1 MVCAGSSAAPKSENG
16 VANVAGPAD
25 QPVVQVGLKQDFRT
39 AIIMYDPNKKVTRDG
54 IFVQSVKG
62 EEPAPFLEHAELPG
76 SYHSAHPPIRA
87 DQPSPEPPAAA
98 PRAPAST
105 TQPPQ
110 PTDEPLPEPRLAA
123 PAAAVA
129 SAAPAA
135 APASANG
142 RNHGGAT
149 GGGGG
154 GSLRAPSSAHADDD
168 GSGTDTD
175 EDGELI
181 AKARQ
186 KALMERQ
193 RAAAVKRRGPGTG
206 GIPNCSHRCLSCE
219 AACID
224 SCPHSWRLG
233 IFRLCVHASR

>member
-1 MVCAGSSAAPKSENG
+1 MQAA
-16 VANVAGPAD
+16 
-25 QPVVQVGLKQDFRT
+25 
-39 AIIMYDPNKKVTRDG
+39 
-54 IFVQSVKG
+54 KG
-62 EEPAPFLEHAELPG
+62 EEPAPFLEHAQLPG
-76 SYHSAHPPIRA
+76 SYHSAQPPIRA
-87 DQPSPEPPAAA
+87 DQPSPEPSAAA
-98 PRAPAST
+98 PRGPTST
-105 TQPPQ
+105 PQPPQ
-110 PTDEPLPEPRLAA
+110 PAHEPLSEPRLA
-123 PAAAVA
+123 A

-142 RNHGGAT
+142 GSHGGAT

-154 GSLRAPSSAHADDD
+154 GGSLRAPTSAPAEDD

-206 GIPNCSHRCLSCE
+206 GVPSWLRLSRCTFCE
-219 AACID
+219 AACVGVCRH
-224 SCPHSWRLG
+224 SCRLLFSGWAVAFMIWRVVG
-233 IFRLCVHASR
+233 AQASRGREVE

>member
-1 MVCAGSSAAPKSENG
+1 MHV
-16 VANVAGPAD
+16 
-25 QPVVQVGLKQDFRT
+25 
-39 AIIMYDPNKKVTRDG
+39 
-54 IFVQSVKG
+54 VQSVKG

-98 PRAPAST
+98 HRAPAST
-105 TQPPQ
+105 PHPPQ
-110 PTDEPLPEPRLAA
+110 PADEPLPKPRLAA

-129 SAAPAA
+129 SAAPAT

-142 RNHGGAT
+142 RTHGGTT

-154 GSLRAPSSAHADDD
+154 GSLRAPSSAPAEDD

-206 GIPNCSHRCLSCE
+206 DLPSWPRLQRCLPCK
-219 AACID
+219 AGCMGT
-224 SCPHSWRLG
+224 CPHPCTEDWRK
-233 IFRLCVHASR
+233 ILCISALK